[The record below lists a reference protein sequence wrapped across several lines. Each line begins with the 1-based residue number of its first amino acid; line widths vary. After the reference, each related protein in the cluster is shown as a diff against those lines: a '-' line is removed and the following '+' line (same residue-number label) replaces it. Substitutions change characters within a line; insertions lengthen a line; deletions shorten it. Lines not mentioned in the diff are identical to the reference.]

1 METTLYEADF
11 PLFEGDFLLDEF
23 SLAELPSGP
32 QKNVKSGAL
41 QAPLSPEGDLKPAE
55 LFQNLTRGAEP
66 AEQEDTAETPF
77 QADWLDTKL
86 DLFEFLQTDEQQIE
100 EITPDESTDALTM
113 LSNLGRPVI
122 VEQLKTDNQTLM
134 EALTSLTDA
143 LDVPVEI
150 APVKHT
156 DGEFAQPF
164 SPVSVDDIESLLS
177 ENQSPS
183 NSAMSTAPSSP
194 QHSSPSTSA
203 MSTAPSSPQHSD
215 HDDDTFNSILYEL
228 MTEGQTEST
237 AGPAKKSKSRK
248 KGPYGSAKKDY
259 DKTLDRKQRKKQQN
273 RDAALRYRSKKRS
286 QQEILDSQAEELEEK
301 NKTLRDKV
309 DSISRE
315 IQYLKDLM
323 AEVRKAKSQ

>member
-32 QKNVKSGAL
+32 QKNVKSVAL

-55 LFQNLTRGAEP
+55 LFQNLTRGADP
-66 AEQEDTAETPF
+66 VKDAAETPF

-150 APVKHT
+150 TPVKNT

-177 ENQSPS
+177 EN
-183 NSAMSTAPSSP
+183 T
-194 QHSSPSTSA
+194 PSTSA
-203 MSTAPSSPQHSD
+203 MSTAPSSPQHSE
-215 HDDDTFNSILYEL
+215 HDDGTFNSILYEL